1 MQAYGLFK
9 KDHEESGRIKPFAD
23 PLLYSGSLKYK
34 IFEVNDTILGPHG
47 AARTRRTLP
56 RLPKNPTALLP
67 KARINQFRQYHDVV
81 SILDDFSKLSRQ
93 RRTWSGQVSPPVGRV
108 RRQEAILPVKLRCR
122 GRSDQVSS
130 TPGQVRGGPRYG
142 RHHS

>member
-1 MQAYGLFK
+1 MVMQAYGLFK

-81 SILDDFSKLSRQ
+81 SILDDFSLNNCFGHEQFMLLEDDFQLCENALIEHIPKILE
-93 RRTWSGQVSPPVGRV
+93 WSEKNWKFWSVIRVGC
-108 RRQEAILPVKLRCR
+108 K
-122 GRSDQVSS
+122 
-130 TPGQVRGGPRYG
+130 
-142 RHHS
+142 